1 MDNTPNEAAGAA
13 QAPQTEATPN
23 TNQTPAEAP
32 ATPAAPDMHGF
43 TSDQL
48 ADMKKFFEANGGFD
62 KVKAKISNPEPKV
75 EQNVMNAP
83 VTTGVNAAPQTT
95 GINAAQ
101 QFQAQQPA
109 YKAPEGSLSQQE
121 LNLKIYNERLAADPK
136 YAAISDYILKGDA
149 TREMASFN
157 IFITNPDGS
166 VNDGLIR
173 RFLDMK
179 AQTVA
184 AKQTAVQP
192 EAAVAPTVD
201 YVQVGEAVTSIDQA
215 RAVLRQ
221 DSQLR
226 ATGRAGHPEVEKAK
240 EYLKNM
246 LNPNRK

>member
-62 KVKAKISNPEPKV
+62 KIKAKISNPNPIQKQEPNLDARPAM
-75 EQNVMNAP
+75 EQQQSSMLAQ
-83 VTTGVNAAPQTT
+83 APQMP
-95 GINAAQ
+95 
-101 QFQAQQPA
+101 QQPA
-109 YKAPEGSLSQQE
+109 YRAPEGSLSQQE